1 MQADSDGRTC
11 VPVETMI
18 EPTLKALAE
27 SYRTN
32 KLVCRECYARLDAR
46 ATNCRKRQCGRSSS
60 LRAKKRLK

>member
-1 MQADSDGRTC
+1 
-11 VPVETMI
+11 MI

-60 LRAKKRLK
+60 LRAKKKLK